1 MTPPRTVNPGGTTR
15 ISAQKPLPIDDKI
28 TMDPAPSLPTAA
40 NAAANR
46 AAPPTAD
53 KRAALYHLIA
63 FFLEGGIQ
71 ICVRIHR
78 LAHSRSRCHM
88 ATLPA
93 RRKWPLRTNTEYPEV
108 VRGESSSRVALVS
121 AS

>member
-1 MTPPRTVNPGGTTR
+1 
-15 ISAQKPLPIDDKI
+15 
-28 TMDPAPSLPTAA
+28 MDSAPSLPTAA

-53 KRAALYHLIA
+53 KRSALYHLIA

-71 ICVRIHR
+71 IWVRITGKR
-78 LAHSRSRCHM
+78 IREVDAPWLRC
-88 ATLPA
+88 PP
-93 RRKWPLRTNTEYPEV
+93 RRTRPQRTNTGYPEV
-108 VRGESSSRVALVS
+108 VRVEGSSRVALVS